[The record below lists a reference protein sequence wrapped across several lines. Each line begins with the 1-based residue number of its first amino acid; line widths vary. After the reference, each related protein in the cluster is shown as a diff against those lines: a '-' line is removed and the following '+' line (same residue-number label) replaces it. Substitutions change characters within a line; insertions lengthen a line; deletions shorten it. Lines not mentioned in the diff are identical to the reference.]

1 MEKNIMENN
10 QHNHEQQEQ
19 QQVSKPEVKVTL
31 DYPSRSEIEKE
42 SKEKKVST
50 QFTEK
55 ELKNVTDSIKG
66 FQPALDLAEGDLIAT
81 VTQNIE
87 IVIESRHKEF
97 LRSYRE
103 FKKNYKGNPK
113 QLFSA
118 FISSCTSSLHSAINE
133 ANNSNEKQTM
143 KLNSKCINALRNM
156 SLCMEDLILIG
167 IVVKMSM
174 TRKRQT
180 IAYLTK
186 KNKRK

>member
-1 MEKNIMENN
+1 MENN

-19 QQVSKPEVKVTL
+19 QQVSKPEEKVTL

-50 QFTEK
+50 QFTET
-55 ELKNVTDSIKG
+55 ELNSFTTSIQAL
-66 FQPALDLAEGDLIAT
+66 QPALDSAEGDSIALMT
-81 VTQNIE
+81 KNIE
-87 IVIESRHKEF
+87 LIIESGHKPF
-97 LRSYRE
+97 LRSYKE
-103 FKKNYKGNPK
+103 FKKSYQGNPK
-113 QLFSA
+113 QLFRA
-118 FISSCTSSLHSAINE
+118 FVSSCTSSLHSAINE

-143 KLNSKCINALRNM
+143 KLNSKCINALKNM